1 MVRMSDS
8 PIAGGLGRATPS
20 RSRKLR
26 GEIVR
31 HRAFYG
37 MLFIPFAYFL
47 IFKYGPLVNAQIAF
61 KDFMALDG
69 VWKSPWAGFKNFTTF
84 FSSIYFWELLRN
96 TVFLSMGKLV
106 VGLPLSVIL
115 ALAINESSLGRF
127 KRFVQT
133 VTYLPHFLSWV
144 VMYGVLLLL
153 LSPDEGLLNEIIK
166 ALGGKEIAFLQDPK
180 WYPTVV
186 ILSDVWKE
194 MGWGAI
200 IYLAA
205 ITGIDPGLYEAA
217 EVEGASRLKR
227 IRYITLPGI
236 AEVIV
241 TITLLRLGTILDA
254 GFHQIFMTYSVP
266 VYSVGDIIDT
276 WVYRQGVLD
285 FQFSLATAV
294 GLFKGAMGLCLVWIF
309 NKLSRRYLD
318 AGLF

>member
-1 MVRMSDS
+1 
-8 PIAGGLGRATPS
+8 
-20 RSRKLR
+20 
-26 GEIVR
+26 
-31 HRAFYG
+31 
-37 MLFIPFAYFL
+37 MLFLPLVYFA

-69 VWKSPWAGFKNFTTF
+69 VWKSPWVGFKNFSTF

-96 TVFLSMGKLV
+96 TLLLSLGKLV
-106 VGLPLSVIL
+106 IGLPMAVIL
-115 ALAINESSLGRF
+115 ALAINESTMEKF

-153 LSPDEGLLNEIIK
+153 LSPDEGLVNEIVK
-166 ALGGKEIAFLQDPK
+166 ALGGKEINFLQDPR
-180 WYPTVV
+180 WYPTIV

-194 MGWGAI
+194 MGWSAI

-205 ITGIDPGLYEAA
+205 MTGIDPGLYEAA
-217 EVEGASRLKR
+217 EVEGATRLQR

-236 AEVIV
+236 ADVIV
-241 TITLLRLGTILDA
+241 TIALLRLGTILDA

-294 GLFKGAMGLCLVWIF
+294 GLFKGVLGLILVWAF
-309 NKLSRRYLD
+309 NRLSRKYLD
-318 AGLF
+318 ASLF

>member
-1 MVRMSDS
+1 MSDS
-8 PIAGGLGRATPS
+8 AVVDPS
-20 RSRKLR
+20 RRAPRPRGKLW
-26 GEIVR
+26 GAIVR
-31 HRAFYG
+31 HRAFYF
-37 MLFIPFAYFL
+37 MLFLPLVYFA

-69 VWKSPWAGFKNFTTF
+69 VWKSPWVGFKNFSTF

-96 TVFLSMGKLV
+96 TLLLSLGKLV
-106 VGLPLSVIL
+106 IGLPMAVIL
-115 ALAINESSLGRF
+115 ALAINESTMEKF

-153 LSPDEGLLNEIIK
+153 LSPDEGLVNEIVK
-166 ALGGKEIAFLQDPK
+166 ALGGKEINFLQDPR
-180 WYPTVV
+180 WYPTIV

-194 MGWGAI
+194 MGWSAI

-205 ITGIDPGLYEAA
+205 MTGIDPGLYEAA
-217 EVEGASRLKR
+217 EVEGATRLQR

-236 AEVIV
+236 ADVIV
-241 TITLLRLGTILDA
+241 TIALLRLGTILDA

-294 GLFKGAMGLCLVWIF
+294 GLFKGVLGLILVWAF
-309 NKLSRRYLD
+309 NRLSRKYLD
-318 AGLF
+318 ASLF